1 MALRYQFLALINL
14 LAGGFIA
21 VATYGFEASTAV
33 WCGFGVSI
41 GVLLLGLAMA
51 YRAYDKDEPVSLL
64 VLGLFT
70 ALVATWTVVASVVFA
85 DETAKWL
92 VFASGVTHV
101 GLSVIAFLLTGG
113 IVDRPTP
120 APVRRPPAGGGATR
134 RR

>member
-21 VATYGFEASTAV
+21 VATYGFDATTAV

-51 YRAYDKDEPVSLL
+51 FRAYEKDEPVSLL
-64 VLGLFT
+64 VLGVVT
-70 ALVATWTVVASVVFA
+70 AAVATWTIVASQVFP
-85 DETAKWL
+85 DETARWM
-92 VFASGVTHV
+92 VFASGLTHI
-101 GLSVIAFLLTGG
+101 GLSVIAFLLTEGV
-113 IVDRPTP
+113 IDRPTP
-120 APVRRPPAGGGATR
+120 APAGRAPAAPRGAR